1 MRRMVPVSANSLAY
15 HHPAKL
21 STPGV
26 DFMHEPAAD
35 SRFGFLC
42 SLIREG
48 STDDLD
54 WELQQD
60 PSLLR
65 ERDADNNNALHYCVK
80 WRRLDAAATLCSHG
94 ADTDAANRAGHT
106 AGTIAACVPD
116 AASVRALLELRKKYK
131 SKRAKLAARVH
142 HSAVHQAARPSS
154 TDSLGIQDVRPGV
167 NVHEWGLKLKEIKAK
182 SREKFDRDSG
192 HMYDIQGKTQE
203 RIDEVNQREPR
214 VQQLRSWADG
224 QRAYLNEQRQ
234 KRLESDWCMQVKMHS
249 SKSQQNYSL
258 RPAPWGGLC
267 RSAFNLDRLILLTV
281 MSHSAPTPPSLYSSL
296 NSTHLPPLKE
306 VAMVYSKQRNT
317 QIDHDGGIKILSR
330 RRKGKKTEK

>member
-1 MRRMVPVSANSLAY
+1 MGNAQAGAGALCGPDGEVCCGCEKTEEYRVLRRMVPVSANSLAY
-15 HHPAKL
+15 HSTKL

-26 DFMHEPAAD
+26 EFMDEPAAD

-60 PSLLR
+60 PSLLD

-80 WRRLDAAATLCSHG
+80 WRKLDAAATVCAHG

-131 SKRAKLAARVH
+131 SKRARLAARAQ
-142 HSAVHQAARPSS
+142 HSALHQAARPSS

-167 NVHEWGLKLKEIKAK
+167 NVHEWGLKLREMRTK

-203 RIDEVNQREPR
+203 RIHELNQREPR

-234 KRLESDWCMQVKMHS
+234 KRLESDWSMQVKTHNS
-249 SKSQQNYSL
+249 RSEQNYSL

-267 RSAFNLDRLILLTV
+267 RSAFNLI
-281 MSHSAPTPPSLYSSL
+281 TPYCQCHVPPHPAC
-296 NSTHLPPLKE
+296 TPLPPPLPCPIPQGGS
-306 VAMVYSKQRNT
+306 Y
-317 QIDHDGGIKILSR
+317 GIK
-330 RRKGKKTEK
+330 